1 MQRHPAGAG
10 DIMYFRGFGKEAQ
23 VKQMKKEIFYDNCRL
38 CPRTCGAQRSK
49 GKTGICGV
57 TDHLRIARAAL
68 HFWEE
73 PCISGTRGSGAVF
86 FSGCALRCVFCQNT
100 AIAQGLAGKEAKPER
115 LAEIFLELQEKGADN
130 INLVTPGQYVPHII
144 YAVERAR
151 AQGLV
156 LPIVYNTGSYET
168 VETLKALEGIVDIYL
183 PDFKYMDPLLAEKYS
198 HAADYPDVAKA
209 AVAEMVRQQPKPVF
223 DWENEKTD
231 KPGPKEAC
239 EGSIMKKGVIV
250 RQLLLP
256 GCLHDAKQIV
266 RYLHETYGNQI
277 YLSLMSQ
284 YTPLAHVRAYPEL
297 MHKVSRRTYERYIDY
312 AISLGVQQAFM
323 QEPGVAKE
331 SFIPD
336 FASGEGV

>member
-1 MQRHPAGAG
+1 MCVLH
-10 DIMYFRGFGKEAQ
+10 FRGFGKDSQE
-23 VKQMKKEIFYDNCRL
+23 KQMKKDIFYDKCNM
-38 CPRTCGAQRSK
+38 CPRTCGAERSK

-57 TDHLRIARAAL
+57 TDRLRIARAAL

-73 PCISGTRGSGAVF
+73 PCISGSRGSGAVF
-86 FSGCALRCVFCQNT
+86 FSGCALRCVFCQNIS
-100 AIAQGLAGKEAKPER
+100 IARGLAGKEVSPGR
-115 LAEIFLELQEKGADN
+115 LVEIFLELQQKGADN

-144 YAVERAR
+144 YAVEHAR
-151 AQGLV
+151 AQGLAI
-156 LPIVYNTGSYET
+156 PIVYNTGSYEN

-198 HAADYPDVAKA
+198 HASDYPQTAKA
-209 AVAEMVRQQPKPVF
+209 AIAEMVRQQPRPVF
-223 DWENEKTD
+223 AWEQEKKD
-231 KPGPKEAC
+231 LPAPKEAC
-239 EGSIMKKGVIV
+239 EGSIMKQGVIV

-266 RYLHETYGNQI
+266 RYLYETYGNQI
-277 YLSLMSQ
+277 YLSMMSQ
-284 YTPLAHVRAYPEL
+284 YTPLAHVEAFPEL

-312 AISLGVQQAFM
+312 AIGLGVEQAFM